1 MDAGHGGVFQSTS
14 RNSVVGPKGGQVVVR
29 SSRYSRLQTINVLV
43 ALCASALVAMVVSAP
58 AGAVVY
64 AKKIALRV
72 VNNSPYTASFRFCAT
87 GHVNISYEFGQV
99 ADPCLRTPFIVPYVD
114 ANGGRY
120 PSTWPSDDYTGNPVA
135 VIVQLNGGGPKLFL
149 YAKNPTLN
157 QPFFQVSEGSVSCSA
172 AHPCFHHRYHMSQGE
187 LRTVQVG
194 GIYVRF
200 HREGDWTVGDFP
212 NSISYK
218 LLTMEI
224 CGTTPGSCYR

>member
-1 MDAGHGGVFQSTS
+1 M
-14 RNSVVGPKGGQVVVR
+14 VR
-29 SSRYSRLQTINVLV
+29 SSRYSRPQTIRVLV
-43 ALCASALVAMVVSAP
+43 ALCATALVAMMMSAP

-64 AKKIALRV
+64 AKHIAFRV

-87 GHVNISYEFGQV
+87 GHINISYEFGQV

-135 VIVQLNGGGPKLFL
+135 VIVQLNGGPKLFF

-157 QPFFQVSEGSVSCSA
+157 QPFFQVSEASVSCSA
-172 AHPCFHHRYHMSQGE
+172 AHPCFHHRYHMSEGE

-200 HREGDWTVGDFP
+200 HREGDWRNGSFLHG
-212 NSISYK
+212 ISYK
-218 LLTMEI
+218 LLTVEI
-224 CGTTPGSCYR
+224 CGKTAGSCFR

>member
-1 MDAGHGGVFQSTS
+1 MEG
-14 RNSVVGPKGGQVVVR
+14 
-29 SSRYSRLQTINVLV
+29 SSKCLRLQTVRLLGALFAAVLV
-43 ALCASALVAMVVSAP
+43 SMAASAS

-64 AKKIALRV
+64 AKDIAIRV

-120 PSTWPSDDYTGNPVA
+120 PSTWPSDDYTGNPLA
-135 VIVQLNGGGPKLFL
+135 VIVQLNGGPKLFF

-157 QPFFQVSEGSVSCSA
+157 QPFFQASEASVSCSA
-172 AHPCFHHRYHMSQGE
+172 AHPCFHHRYHMSEGE
-187 LRTVQVG
+187 LRTVHVG

-200 HREGDWTVGDFP
+200 HREGDWRNGSFLHGIT
-212 NSISYK
+212 YK
-218 LLTMEI
+218 LMTIEI
-224 CGTTPGSCYR
+224 CGATPGSCYR